1 MKWNQSFPPFSQVT
15 CLLKNIIVVRHL
27 LRLQGI
33 GKSMYIVDFPRDQI
47 LGNEIQWDILVPR
60 RRNLLLH
67 MKCFVTIFDQR
78 KAVIPV
84 KDDRIVDRC
93 GADGLAIAINQ
104 SPLRL
109 GINRVLASNTTR
121 IYRGQKRADRN
132 GPNPKYRFRPEQCAS
147 LPNKGRISTM
157 ESIFQLPRQGQSQ
170 PRPWYQTGDGG
181 SKTA

>member
-1 MKWNQSFPPFSQVT
+1 MD
-15 CLLKNIIVVRHL
+15 
-27 LRLQGI
+27 
-33 GKSMYIVDFPRDQI
+33 IVDFPRDQI